1 MCKKAS
7 LLNFRAIQF
16 ECGLA
21 FRYVRQYHLRH
32 IIETSFHIMRRHFIL
47 FLLFTCISLTGSL
60 ASAQEP
66 NDGEGDIRYISD
78 DLFTFLHAGPGRNY
92 RILGSV
98 IAGTKVT
105 LLQEDSDSEFVE
117 VIDDKQRT
125 GWIQAEYISKSRSVR
140 ELVPGLQKQL
150 QEANAT
156 IKQQRIDNDL
166 LNQRIADLSSQN
178 AGITRKLDEIASEN
192 GRISSELANQ
202 DQSAQIEW
210 FTRGGIVAVI
220 SLLLGIILTYLP
232 KKRRRNDNW
241 M

>member
-1 MCKKAS
+1 M
-7 LLNFRAIQF
+7 
-16 ECGLA
+16 
-21 FRYVRQYHLRH
+21 RH
-32 IIETSFHIMRRHFIL
+32 IIETSFDIMRRHIVL
-47 FLLFTCISLTGSL
+47 FLLFTFIFLPGSL
-60 ASAQEP
+60 AFAQEP
-66 NDGEGDIRYISD
+66 NDSEGDIRYISD

-98 IAGTKVT
+98 IAGTKVSM
-105 LLQEDSDSEFVE
+105 LQEDIDNQFVE

-125 GWIQAEYISKSRSVR
+125 GWIQSEFISKSRSVR
-140 ELVPGLQKQL
+140 ELVPGLQQQL
-150 QEANAT
+150 QEANT
-156 IKQQRIDNDL
+156 MIKQQSTDNDL

-178 AGITRKLDEIASEN
+178 ADLSRKFDEIASEN
-192 GRISSELANQ
+192 SRITVELANH

-210 FTRGGIVAVI
+210 FTRGGIIAVI

>member
-1 MCKKAS
+1 M
-7 LLNFRAIQF
+7 RT
-16 ECGLA
+16 
-21 FRYVRQYHLRH
+21 H
-32 IIETSFHIMRRHFIL
+32 IVL
-47 FLLFTCISLTGSL
+47 FLLFTCISLPSSL
-60 ASAQEP
+60 AFAQEP
-66 NDGEGDIRYISD
+66 NDSEGDTRYISD

-105 LLQEDSDSEFVE
+105 MLQEDTESEFVE

-125 GWIQAEYISKSRSVR
+125 GWIQAEFISKSRSVR
-140 ELVPGLQKQL
+140 ELVPGMQQQL
-150 QEANAT
+150 QEANT
-156 IKQQRIDNDL
+156 VIKQQSIDNDL

-178 AGITRKLDEIASEN
+178 AGLTRKLDEIATKNS
-192 GRISSELANQ
+192 RISVELANQ